1 MSSRVVVGE
10 FDAKSNKI
18 IRKIHEIL
26 ARQSRIDTI
35 KIRPIVLSI
44 RVILS
49 YYPARNIILT
59 LCHSVVNVLMK
70 ESFSVYL
77 ACVIILL
84 FSCTSHTRLIHWLNP
99 ATTHFVIV
107 FYVTKITSYSLFFLT
122 KEIFTYNLRK
132 RNHNRLLTIKQGR
145 LC

>member
-59 LCHSVVNVLMK
+59 LCHSVVNVLMN

-77 ACVIILL
+77 ACVIIL
-84 FSCTSHTRLIHWLNP
+84 
-99 ATTHFVIV
+99 
-107 FYVTKITSYSLFFLT
+107 
-122 KEIFTYNLRK
+122 
-132 RNHNRLLTIKQGR
+132 
-145 LC
+145 